1 MSISFAAAL
10 AGTVLAAVGTG
21 LAIRL
26 CLRKPRAD
34 MVAWVIALAG
44 LTVGLA
50 AQAAGYRRGFVP
62 TTFRVTQLG
71 AALVAPLALAWG
83 LAELAAKGLVARFAA
98 RLCLAGLF
106 VVAGVILATDVL
118 SSQPFTQEWPAARD
132 HFEFLPLGLLGLVA
146 VVVVLT
152 VVVALITTGL
162 RSRHDPAWREPLA
175 AVGLA
180 ALAALATQ
188 GLQAQ
193 LPVNVAFPVLTLVA
207 AAAAW
212 LAASRA
218 AALNL
223 GQLRGGT
230 SRPAS
235 AGAAGDRG
243 HGGDDSLDL
252 YRDGYRHFD
261 DSAAFAAYV
270 NSGYDTGSRHSPGGS
285 HGAGFGGPE
294 GRAHPEA
301 GAHPDP
307 PARPDPQARPEAR
320 AAAGPYLDTGGFQ
333 AGGYPGPG
341 GFPVEDAGG
350 FHADPVEPVTGA
362 FDPLFGPDT
371 SPAAGQ
377 AAGRPGSAAATQ
389 HRASPDLTPGEDIEF
404 ATGMQL
410 PAIDDVIEAAVAGA
424 GAVDTDRLYG
434 RIAIYTLLDAGAEE
448 FDRLAEHVVEQ
459 VRTGEPGTLA
469 YVVHG
474 VPSAPLQRILYQ
486 LYADRA
492 AYDRH
497 QERPYV
503 ADFEARRRP
512 LVLATN
518 VIELGVRQAKVA
530 AVTPRRVP

>member
-1 MSISFAAAL
+1 MSISFAVAL

-83 LAELAAKGLVARFAA
+83 MAELAAKGLVARFAA

-106 VVAGVILATDVL
+106 VVVAVILATDVL
-118 SSQPFTQEWPAARD
+118 SARGFTQQWPAPRD
-132 HFEFLPLGLLGLVA
+132 HFQYVSLSLLALVA

-152 VVVALITTGL
+152 VITALITTGL
-162 RSRHDPAWREPLA
+162 RSRHHRAWRGPLV
-175 AVGLA
+175 AVALA
-180 ALAALATQ
+180 GVAALATQ
-188 GLQAQ
+188 GLLVK
-193 LPVNVAFPVLTLVA
+193 LPANVAYPGLTLVA
-207 AAAAW
+207 AVAAW
-212 LAASRA
+212 LAATQA
-218 AALNL
+218 AGVNV
-223 GQLRGGT
+223 GQLR
-230 SRPAS
+230 
-235 AGAAGDRG
+235 AGASGPGGPRSAADPGY
-243 HGGDDSLDL
+243 GGDDSLDL

-270 NSGYDTGSRHSPGGS
+270 NSGYDTGGSRAPGESYG
-285 HGAGFGGPE
+285 GAGERGGAGYGGGGE
-294 GRAHPEA
+294 HGGAGYGGAGGRGGA
-301 GAHPDP
+301 GYGGAS
-307 PARPDPQARPEAR
+307 
-320 AAAGPYLDTGGFQ
+320 GFQ
-333 AGGYPGPG
+333 ADGYPGPG
-341 GFPVEDAGG
+341 GFPPEDIGG

-362 FDPLFGPDT
+362 FDPLFRPST
-371 SPAAGQ
+371 SPAPGQ
-377 AAGRPGSAAATQ
+377 AAGRPGSDAATLN
-389 HRASPDLTPGEDIEF
+389 RASPALTPGEDIEF

-448 FDRLAEHVVEQ
+448 FDLLAEQVVEQ
-459 VRTGEPGTLA
+459 VQTGEPGTLA

-492 AYDRH
+492 AYDWH

>member
-50 AQAAGYRRGFVP
+50 AQAAGYRRGFAP
-62 TTFRVTQLG
+62 TTFRATQLG

-83 LAELAAKGLVARFAA
+83 MVELAAKGLVARFAG

-118 SSQPFTQEWPAARD
+118 SAQGFTQQWPAPRD
-132 HFEFLPLGLLGLVA
+132 HFQYVSLSLLALVA
-146 VVVVLT
+146 AAVVLT
-152 VVVALITTGL
+152 VVAALITTGL
-162 RSRHDPAWREPLA
+162 RSRHDPVWREPLA
-175 AVGLA
+175 AVALA
-180 ALAALATQ
+180 SVAALATQ
-188 GLQAQ
+188 GLLAK
-193 LPVNVAFPVLTLVA
+193 LPANVAYPALTLVA
-207 AAAAW
+207 AVAAW

-218 AALNL
+218 AGIGL
-223 GQLRGGT
+223 GQIRGGA

-235 AGAAGDRG
+235 SRPAADPGY
-243 HGGDDSLDL
+243 GGDDSLDL

-270 NSGYDTGSRHSPGGS
+270 NGEYDTGGYRAPGGAYGS
-285 HGAGFGGPE
+285 PDGARGNAGYGGAGEHGAAGYGGAGEHGGP
-294 GRAHPEA
+294 GY
-301 GAHPDP
+301 G
-307 PARPDPQARPEAR
+307 
-320 AAAGPYLDTGGFQ
+320 DTGGFR
-333 AGGYPGPG
+333 
-341 GFPVEDAGG
+341 
-350 FHADPVEPVTGA
+350 ADPVEPVTGA
-362 FDPLFGPDT
+362 FDPLFRPN
-371 SPAAGQ
+371 SSAATGQ
-377 AAGRPGSAAATQ
+377 TAGRPGSDAATLN
-389 HRASPDLTPGEDIEF
+389 RAGPGLTPGEDIEF

-424 GAVDTDRLYG
+424 GTVDTDRLYG

-448 FDRLAEHVVEQ
+448 FDRLAEQVVDQ
-459 VRTGEPGTLA
+459 VRTGEPDTLA

-530 AVTPRRVP
+530 AVTPRRVL

>member
-83 LAELAAKGLVARFAA
+83 MAELAAKGLVARFAA

-106 VVAGVILATDVL
+106 VVVAVILATDVL
-118 SSQPFTQEWPAARD
+118 SARGFTQQWPAPRD
-132 HFEFLPLGLLGLVA
+132 HFQYVSLSLLALVA
-146 VVVVLT
+146 VVVVVT
-152 VVVALITTGL
+152 VITVLITTGL
-162 RSRHDPAWREPLA
+162 RSRHHPAWRGPLV
-175 AVGLA
+175 AVALA
-180 ALAALATQ
+180 GVAALATQ
-188 GLQAQ
+188 GLLVK
-193 LPVNVAFPVLTLVA
+193 LPANVAYPGLTLVA
-207 AAAAW
+207 AVAAW
-212 LAASRA
+212 LAASQA
-218 AALNL
+218 AGVNV
-223 GQLRGGT
+223 GHLR
-230 SRPAS
+230 
-235 AGAAGDRG
+235 AGASGPGGPRSAADPGY
-243 HGGDDSLDL
+243 GGDDSLDL
-252 YRDGYRHFD
+252 YHDGYRHFD

-270 NSGYDTGSRHSPGGS
+270 NSGYDTGDYRSQSGSRGAGYGGPGGQS
-285 HGAGFGGPE
+285 
-294 GRAHPEA
+294 
-301 GAHPDP
+301 
-307 PARPDPQARPEAR
+307 RPEAR
-320 AAAGPYLDTGGFQ
+320 GAPGPYPETGGFQ
-333 AGGYPGPG
+333 ADGYPGPG
-341 GFPVEDAGG
+341 GFPPEDTGG

-362 FDPLFGPDT
+362 FDPLFRPST
-371 SPAAGQ
+371 APGQ
-377 AAGRPGSAAATQ
+377 AAGRPGSDAATLN
-389 HRASPDLTPGEDIEF
+389 RASPALTPGEDIEF

-448 FDRLAEHVVEQ
+448 FDLLAEQVVEQ
-459 VRTGEPGTLA
+459 VQTGEPGTLA

-492 AYDRH
+492 AYDWH

-530 AVTPRRVP
+530 PVTPRRVP

>member
-62 TTFRVTQLG
+62 TTFRATQLG
-71 AALVAPLALAWG
+71 AALVAPVALSWG
-83 LAELAAKGLVARFAA
+83 MAELAAKSLVARFAA

-106 VVAGVILATDVL
+106 VVAAVILATDVL
-118 SSQPFTQEWPAARD
+118 SARGFTQQWPAPRD
-132 HFEFLPLGLLGLVA
+132 YFQYVSLSLLALVA
-146 VVVVLT
+146 AAVVLT
-152 VVVALITTGL
+152 VIAALITSGL
-162 RSRHDPAWREPLA
+162 RSRHNPAWRGPLA
-175 AVGLA
+175 AIALA
-180 ALAALATQ
+180 AVAALATQ
-188 GLQAQ
+188 GLLVK
-193 LPVNVAFPVLTLVA
+193 LPANVAYPGLTLVA
-207 AAAAW
+207 AVATW
-212 LAASRA
+212 LAATRA
-218 AALNL
+218 AGVNM
-223 GQLRGGT
+223 GQLRAGAGGPGGP
-230 SRPAS
+230 RPA
-235 AGAAGDRG
+235 GNPG
-243 HGGDDSLDL
+243 HDGDDSLDL

-270 NSGYDTGSRHSPGGS
+270 NSGYDTGGYRAPGESHSAAGYGGT
-285 HGAGFGGPE
+285 E
-294 GRAHPEA
+294 GRS
-301 GAHPDP
+301 
-307 PARPDPQARPEAR
+307 
-320 AAAGPYLDTGGFQ
+320 AAGYGGGGENSAAGYADTGGFQ

-341 GFPVEDAGG
+341 GFPPEDTGG
-350 FHADPVEPVTGA
+350 FHAEPVEPVTGA
-362 FDPLFGPDT
+362 FDPLFRPSA
-371 SPAAGQ
+371 SPAQGQ
-377 AAGRPGSAAATQ
+377 AAGRPGGDAATLN
-389 HRASPDLTPGEDIEF
+389 RAGPGLTPGEDIEF

-410 PAIDDVIEAAVAGA
+410 PALDDVLEAAVA

-448 FDRLAEHVVEQ
+448 FDRLAEQVVEQ
-459 VRTGEPGTLA
+459 VRTGEPDTLA

-492 AYDRH
+492 AYDWH

>member
-1 MSISFAAAL
+1 MSISFAIAL

-26 CLRKPRAD
+26 CVRKPRAD

-44 LTVGLA
+44 LTVALA

-62 TTFRVTQLG
+62 TTFRATQLG
-71 AALVAPLALAWG
+71 GALVAPLALAWG
-83 LAELAAKGLVARFAA
+83 MSELAAKGLVARFAG

-106 VVAGVILATDVL
+106 VVAAVILATDVL
-118 SSQPFTQEWPAARD
+118 SARGFTQQWPAPRD
-132 HFEFLPLGLLGLVA
+132 HFQYVSLSLLALVA
-146 VVVVLT
+146 VAVAAT

-162 RSRHDPAWREPLA
+162 RSRHQPAWRGPLA
-175 AVGLA
+175 AVALA
-180 ALAALATQ
+180 AVAALATQ
-188 GLQAQ
+188 GLLAK
-193 LPVNVAFPVLTLVA
+193 LPANVAYPGLTLVA
-207 AAAAW
+207 AVAAW
-212 LAASRA
+212 LASSRA
-218 AALNL
+218 AKVSL
-223 GQLRGGT
+223 GRLRSGT
-230 SRPAS
+230 SGPASPRPA
-235 AGAAGDRG
+235 ADPGY
-243 HGGDDSLDL
+243 GGDDSLDL

-270 NSGYDTGSRHSPGGS
+270 NGEYDTGGYRAQGEGHGPAGYG
-285 HGAGFGGPE
+285 GAGEHGPAGYGG
-294 GRAHPEA
+294 A
-301 GAHPDP
+301 G
-307 PARPDPQARPEAR
+307 
-320 AAAGPYLDTGGFQ
+320 DTGGFPS
-333 AGGYPGPG
+333 GGYPGPG
-341 GFPVEDAGG
+341 RFPAEDPGG

-362 FDPLFGPDT
+362 FDPLFRPNGSSVPGRDLTAGGPGGD
-371 SPAAGQ
+371 
-377 AAGRPGSAAATQ
+377 AAADA
-389 HRASPDLTPGEDIEF
+389 ASPGLTPGQDIEF

-410 PAIDDVIEAAVAGA
+410 AAIEDVIDAAAAG
-424 GAVDTDRLYG
+424 VDTDRLYG
-434 RIAIYTLLDAGAEE
+434 RIAIYTLLDAGADE
-448 FDRLAEHVVEQ
+448 FDRLAEHVVDQ
-459 VRTGEPGTLA
+459 VRTGEPDTLA
-469 YVVHG
+469 YVVHS

>member
-26 CLRKPRAD
+26 CLRKPGAD

-62 TTFRVTQLG
+62 TTFRATQLG
-71 AALVAPLALAWG
+71 SGLVAPLALAWG
-83 LAELAAKGLVARFAA
+83 MVELSAKSLVARFAG

-118 SSQPFTQEWPAARD
+118 SAGGFTQQWPAPRD
-132 HFEFLPLGLLGLVA
+132 HFQYVSLSLLALVA
-146 VVVVLT
+146 AAVVLT
-152 VVVALITTGL
+152 VIVALITTGL
-162 RSRHDPAWREPLA
+162 RTRHNPAWRGPLA
-175 AVGLA
+175 AVALA
-180 ALAALATQ
+180 GVAALATQ
-188 GLQAQ
+188 GLLAR
-193 LPVNVAFPVLTLVA
+193 LPANAAYPGLTLVA
-207 AAAAW
+207 AVVAW
-212 LAASRA
+212 LAAGRA
-218 AALNL
+218 AGVSV
-223 GQLRGGT
+223 GQIRGGA
-230 SRPAS
+230 SRPT
-235 AGAAGDRG
+235 GPGPAGDPG
-243 HGGDDSLDL
+243 YGGDDSLDL

-270 NSGYDTGSRHSPGGS
+270 NSEYDAGGHRSRSGSYG
-285 HGAGFGGPE
+285 GAGERGAAGYGGAE
-294 GRAHPEA
+294 GR
-301 GAHPDP
+301 GAP
-307 PARPDPQARPEAR
+307 
-320 AAAGPYLDTGGFQ
+320 GPYGDT
-333 AGGYPGPG
+333 
-341 GFPVEDAGG
+341 GG

-362 FDPLFGPDT
+362 FDPLFRPNA
-371 SPAAGQ
+371 SPAQGQ
-377 AAGRPGSAAATQ
+377 AAGRPGSGAAALNG
-389 HRASPDLTPGEDIEF
+389 AGPGLTPGEDIEF

-410 PAIDDVIEAAVAGA
+410 PAIDDVIEAGA

-448 FDRLAEHVVEQ
+448 FDRLAEQVVEQ

-486 LYADRA
+486 LYADRP

-530 AVTPRRVP
+530 PVTPRRLP

>member
-34 MVAWVIALAG
+34 LVAWVIALAG

-83 LAELAAKGLVARFAA
+83 MAELAAKGLVARFAA

-106 VVAGVILATDVL
+106 VVVAVILATDVL
-118 SSQPFTQEWPAARD
+118 SARGFTQQWPAPRD
-132 HFEFLPLGLLGLVA
+132 HFQYVSLSLLALVA
-146 VVVVLT
+146 AVVVLT
-152 VVVALITTGL
+152 VITTLITTGL
-162 RSRHDPAWREPLA
+162 RSRHHPAWRGPLV
-175 AVGLA
+175 AVALA
-180 ALAALATQ
+180 GVAALATQ
-188 GLQAQ
+188 GLLVK
-193 LPVNVAFPVLTLVA
+193 LPANVAYPGLTLVA
-207 AAAAW
+207 AVAAW
-212 LAASRA
+212 LAASQA
-218 AALNL
+218 AGVNV
-223 GQLRGGT
+223 GQLR
-230 SRPAS
+230 
-235 AGAAGDRG
+235 AGASGPGGPRSAADPGY
-243 HGGDDSLDL
+243 GGDDSLDL

-270 NSGYDTGSRHSPGGS
+270 NSGYDTGGSRAPGESYGGAGERGGAGYGGAGEHGGGAGGGATGYGGAGGS
-285 HGAGFGGPE
+285 
-294 GRAHPEA
+294 
-301 GAHPDP
+301 
-307 PARPDPQARPEAR
+307 QA
-320 AAAGPYLDTGGFQ
+320 D
-333 AGGYPGPG
+333 GYPGP
-341 GFPVEDAGG
+341 EDTGG

-362 FDPLFGPDT
+362 FDPLFRPGT
-371 SPAAGQ
+371 SPAPGQ
-377 AAGRPGSAAATQ
+377 AAGRPGSDAATLN
-389 HRASPDLTPGEDIEF
+389 RASPALTPGEDIEF

-448 FDRLAEHVVEQ
+448 FDLLAEQVVEQ
-459 VRTGEPGTLA
+459 VQTGEPGTLA

-492 AYDRH
+492 AYDWH